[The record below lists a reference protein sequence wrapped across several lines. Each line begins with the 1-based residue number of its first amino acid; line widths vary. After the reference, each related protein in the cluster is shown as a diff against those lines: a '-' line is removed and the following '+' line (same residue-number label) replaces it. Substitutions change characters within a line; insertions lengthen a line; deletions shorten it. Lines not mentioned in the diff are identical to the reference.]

1 MQCGKENSFTGGTSK
16 GSTSIDDQSRS
27 RGGGSGHSGG
37 SGGGGGGHSGGNG
50 GGGGCGEDEKGDSEQ
65 DDDEGKEEGG
75 NDDDDDEDDD
85 EDDVDDDDDGEK
97 EAEDGSWEAR
107 KQAVVDE
114 YNNKIQEL
122 AVVLAKTK
130 DDAAK
135 ANARAN
141 GTAAVVSLNKI
152 VAMDEASFLAWEA
165 EQATETDAALLSM
178 RKAELEMK
186 KEELKRL
193 NDAEKVN
200 QLLMFDA
207 DHSTL
212 KEEAQEAVKELERQ
226 ILEESD
232 KSSAEEQEEKE
243 AEERAVE
250 ELSEAA
256 NQKFKQMRVL
266 EGSMKK
272 AAQKARGGIE
282 KLERAAQ
289 AADSGAE
296 EARKVARKLEK
307 AVKELKSKGGEE
319 AKGKAQGALDAA
331 ETSKHTC

>member
-65 DDDEGKEEGG
+65 DDDEG
-75 NDDDDDEDDD
+75 
-85 EDDVDDDDDGEK
+85 DVDDDDDGEK

-272 AAQKARGGIE
+272 AAQKARGEIE